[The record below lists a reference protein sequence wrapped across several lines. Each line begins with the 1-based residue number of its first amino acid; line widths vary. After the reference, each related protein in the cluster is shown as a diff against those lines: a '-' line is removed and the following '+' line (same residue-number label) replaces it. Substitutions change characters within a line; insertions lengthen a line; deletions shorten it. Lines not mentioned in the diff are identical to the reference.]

1 MKPENPVSTSFD
13 AAAARKRCMGYRK
26 RVLDISQTVSALH
39 AAGAFSCL
47 EAVDMI
53 YHGLM
58 RPARGKAGKDF
69 HDIFIMSKGH
79 GCMAQYVILESLG
92 ILPTE
97 DLAKY
102 CTPTGILGCHPD
114 RGNPGIVASTGSL
127 GHGMGLASGMAYA
140 ERILGSDR
148 RVFAV
153 LSDGELQE
161 GSTWEAMMMAAN
173 LKLDNLFA
181 FVDLND
187 QASLARMSE
196 AHQAFY
202 PLREKFEA
210 FGWECA
216 EANGHDAPALFRAA
230 SARRGG
236 KPFVLVGKTIKGRG
250 VSFMEGVPIWHYRSP
265 NKQEYEQAL
274 RELKEIGS

>member
-1 MKPENPVSTSFD
+1 MGTTFD
-13 AAAARKRCMGYRK
+13 AAAARKRCMGYRR

-39 AAGAFSCL
+39 AAGAFSCM

-58 RPARGKAGKDF
+58 RRQGKEL

-79 GCMAQYVILESLG
+79 GCMAQYAVLESLG

-97 DLAKY
+97 DLSRY
-102 CTPTGILGCHPD
+102 CTATGILGCHPD

-148 RVFAV
+148 RVFTV

-173 LKLDNLFA
+173 LRLGNLFA
-181 FVDLND
+181 FIDLND

-196 AHQAFY
+196 AHKAFY
-202 PLREKFEA
+202 PLRQKFEA

-216 EANGHDAPALFRAA
+216 ETNGHDAQAMFNAALLRKGD
-230 SARRGG
+230 R
-236 KPFVLVGKTIKGRG
+236 PFVLVGKTIKGRG
-250 VSFMEGVPIWHYRSP
+250 VSYMEGVPIWHYRSP
-265 NKQEYEQAL
+265 SKQEYEQAL